1 MITEEEQK
9 EGETDGLRDLK
20 LLNGIEAQT
29 VVVKAG
35 GPLWRTLKEWGVS
48 RRLLT
53 PTEAGILDVA
63 AAIPNRLPSEKQSMI
78 AIETLKKMHGEGC
91 QIGRDLLH

>member
-1 MITEEEQK
+1 M
-9 EGETDGLRDLK
+9 RDQR

-35 GPLWRTLKEWGVS
+35 GPLWRTVKEWGVS

-63 AAIPNRLPSEKQSMI
+63 ASIPNRLPSEKQSII
-78 AIETLKKMHGEGC
+78 AIETLKKMHNEGC
-91 QIGRDLLH
+91 QIGRDLLQ